1 MHDFDCFEHAARQ
14 NIGLGKYA
22 QCNRLDHP
30 WQAMSLNAAT
40 LCWQAVSRLTE
51 TLKSVTDAR
60 EDLETSL
67 AAAQVRASSTYNPF
81 KSQQAQRQLSHFGR

>member
-1 MHDFDCFEHAARQ
+1 
-14 NIGLGKYA
+14 
-22 QCNRLDHP
+22 
-30 WQAMSLNAAT
+30 MSLNAAT

-81 KSQQAQRQLSHFGR
+81 KSQQAQRQLSHFGPVGPADMHTLLHAGEGP